1 MNRFATLAAGVAAA
15 ALLAG
20 TGHAAELR
28 TGHSSLPKGLG
39 NPLTDAS
46 HSSGFAFMA
55 AYDYLTYGTKD
66 GPQPGLALSWR
77 NTSPTTWEMKLRPNV
92 KFHNGNTFSA
102 TDVAELVT
110 WLNTDE
116 GKAKGANIVRNMPTI
131 TAARAI
137 DPLTVEITTRAPDPM
152 AAALIATMKIVDM
165 KHMKDMTFDNYGRSP
180 VGTGPYRATNWGAD
194 VIDFVPFK
202 EGWRPGKVDKL
213 TMRALPETPARAQA
227 FESDQIDLAFEVV
240 PDAKER
246 IERAAGKIVISDTP
260 QVINLILFQNKEGDW
275 PIKNVKVRQ
284 ALNYAVNKKDY
295 IEHILK
301 GTSRA
306 AGQPAASS
314 VNGHDSTIKP
324 YPYDPA
330 MAKKLLA
337 EAGFPNGFKLMAEVV
352 ANVAD
357 RRELYQAVGND
368 LRQIG
373 VDAQIQ
379 EITLPALLERVANT
393 SKFGDAQA
401 FSFNFGAE
409 PTMDVMRPLNALHS
423 CKTTTKWIC
432 FPELQDTIDAAN
444 QEFDPKKR
452 TEMLHKIMKH
462 YHENAAAI
470 FLYEEIQIDAVKN
483 KIRNYKPVNR
493 YINWHEIEIAG

>member
-1 MNRFATLAAGVAAA
+1 MSRFAVLAAGVAAA

-77 NTSPTTWEMKLRPNV
+77 NLTPTTWEMKLRPNV

-102 TDVAELVT
+102 TDVADLAN

-131 TAARAI
+131 TGARVI
-137 DPLTVEITTRAPDPM
+137 DANTVEITTRLPDPM

-165 KHMKDMTFDNYGRSP
+165 KHMKDVTWDNYGKNP
-180 VGTGPYRATNWGAD
+180 VGTGPYKPVSWRAD
-194 VIDFVPFK
+194 VVELEAFK
-202 EGWRPGKVDKL
+202 QGWRPGKIDKL
-213 TMRALPETPARAQA
+213 TLRELPETPARAQA

-240 PDAKER
+240 PDARER
-246 IERAAGKIVISDTP
+246 IERANGKIVISDTP
-260 QVINLILFQNKEGDW
+260 QVINLVFFQNKDGNW
-275 PIKNVKVRQ
+275 PVKDARVRQ
-284 ALNYAVNKKDY
+284 ALNYAVNKQAY
-295 IEHILK
+295 VEHILK
-301 GTSRA
+301 GTSRP

-314 VNGHDSTIKP
+314 VNGFDSTIKP

-337 EAGFPNGFKLMAEVV
+337 EAGFPNGFKLMGEVV

-357 RRELYQAVGND
+357 RRELYQAVAND

-393 SKFGDAQA
+393 SKFGDAQV
-401 FSFNFGAE
+401 FSFNFGSE

-444 QEFDPKKR
+444 QEFDTKKR
-452 TEMLHKIMKH
+452 TELLHKIMKH
-462 YHENAAAI
+462 YHEQAAAI
-470 FLYEEIQIDAVKN
+470 YLYEEIQIDAVKN
-483 KIRNYKPVNR
+483 RVRNYRPVNR